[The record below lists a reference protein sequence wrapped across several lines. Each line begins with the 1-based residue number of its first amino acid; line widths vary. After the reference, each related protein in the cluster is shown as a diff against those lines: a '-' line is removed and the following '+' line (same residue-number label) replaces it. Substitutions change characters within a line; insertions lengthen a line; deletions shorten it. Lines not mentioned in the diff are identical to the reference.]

1 MELLKE
7 EEKCKQHEASM
18 GDSFQIKG
26 RNLFKNAGIENLAL
40 DNMFMCMSYVLC
52 VYIKTHT
59 HMYGVL

>member
-1 MELLKE
+1 MELLQ

-26 RNLFKNAGIENLAL
+26 GNLFQDVGIENLAL
-40 DNMFMCMSYVLC
+40 DNMFMCMSYLLC
-52 VYIKTHT
+52 VKLKYT